1 MSPLFK
7 KIVATAASLAV
18 FANSVGVPATY
29 AETSQKPVQKTA
41 SQAGMAKAPTELK
54 TRLKAQKSAL
64 EKSGKA
70 AKYSGT
76 EIRWNDA
83 AAKPKQ
89 ITGLKSKATK
99 NVASDVQAVFD
110 DLSTLYAQKN

>member
-18 FANSVGVPATY
+18 FANSVGVPATF
-29 AETSQKPVQKTA
+29 AATAPKSVQKTA
-41 SQAGMAKAPTELK
+41 SQAGVAKAPTELK
-54 TRLKAQKSAL
+54 TRLKAQKSVL
-64 EKSGKA
+64 EKNGKT

-83 AAKPKQ
+83 AAKPNQ
-89 ITGLKSKATK
+89 ITGLKSKASK

-110 DLSTLYAQKN
+110 DLSPLYAQKN